1 MSINIPLCLLSL
13 WTLQGF
19 GSSVLASEK
28 IAYIF
33 IINHNITQPTW
44 PVAFM
49 QEREGSPKRKVTE
62 RTLWLASSKCRAII
76 SASLSLKCN
85 CDERG
90 RQ

>member
-1 MSINIPLCLLSL
+1 MNINIPLCLLSL
-13 WTLQGF
+13 CTLQGF

-49 QEREGSPKRKVTE
+49 QEHKGSPKRKVTE
-62 RTLWLASSKCRAII
+62 RELCGWHPVSVEL
-76 SASLSLKCN
+76 LSQHLFP
-85 CDERG
+85 
-90 RQ
+90 